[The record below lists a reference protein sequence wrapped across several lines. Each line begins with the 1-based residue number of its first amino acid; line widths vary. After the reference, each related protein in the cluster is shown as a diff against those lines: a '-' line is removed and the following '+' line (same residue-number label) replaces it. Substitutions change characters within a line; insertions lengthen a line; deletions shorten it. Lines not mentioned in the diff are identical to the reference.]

1 MYLDQSG
8 VLRCFQG
15 PGGERSRRSHS
26 VAHVSALCAG
36 GVAGVSGVGG
46 MGGVSGVGGGVS
58 GAAGGGTSEYVRNQL
73 RAVVG
78 ARPARPDMHTLH
90 APDLDPLLNFDMSA
104 PGQ

>member
-1 MYLDQSG
+1 MNALAG
-8 VLRCFQG
+8 VILLLI
-15 PGGERSRRSHS
+15 
-26 VAHVSALCAG
+26 VSALCAG

-46 MGGVSGVGGGVS
+46 MGGVSGVSGVGGGVS